1 MEGKSL
7 DALVMMLDV
16 LFAED
21 SRRSSASLFRGRVAT
36 AEGGGDKERQKLE
49 RQCCQGN
56 DHSQ

>member
-7 DALVMMLDV
+7 DALVMMLEV

-36 AEGGGDKERQKLE
+36 AEGGGIKKDK
-49 RQCCQGN
+49 
-56 DHSQ
+56 S

>member
-36 AEGGGDKERQKLE
+36 AEGGDKERQKLE

>member
-36 AEGGGDKERQKLE
+36 AEGGGGIKKDK
-49 RQCCQGN
+49 
-56 DHSQ
+56 S